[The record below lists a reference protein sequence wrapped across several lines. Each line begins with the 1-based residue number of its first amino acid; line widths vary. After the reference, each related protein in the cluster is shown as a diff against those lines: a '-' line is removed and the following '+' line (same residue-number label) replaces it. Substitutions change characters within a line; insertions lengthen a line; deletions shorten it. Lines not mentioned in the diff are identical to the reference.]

1 MFCFKEVVLYFT
13 EYKNVGNVSIY
24 TACQPSCGKVM
35 FSQASLSH
43 SVRRGNGYL
52 WSHVLS
58 RGGWILT
65 PCIHGPRTL
74 RDTVDKRVVRILLE
88 LVILIVLLQ
97 SSYYKFVRQYYHF
110 RGDGAARN
118 ITRLECG
125 VDFLGVPH
133 CFLGE
138 GLTEERWLPLT
149 SCSCLLNCIIL
160 RS

>member
-1 MFCFKEVVLYFT
+1 MFCFKKVVLYFT

-43 SVRRGNGYL
+43 SVRRGVWVSL
-52 WSHVLS
+52 VPCPFQ
-58 RGGWILT
+58 RGLDTHPLHTWT
-65 PCIHGPRTL
+65 WTL
-74 RDTVDKRVVRILLE
+74 RDTVDKPVVRILLE

-138 GLTEERWLPLT
+138 GLTEERWLPFT